1 MSTGRRWRTVRRALV
16 FAVAGATFALLIAS
30 ASGTLTGSTFNA
42 GDGNMKVE
50 ASDPHDWKDASTSL
64 TSFSGFLGDPV
75 NSGADDSFDPGQN
88 MDTPCPVIT
97 GHRPPG
103 KDDFSGVA
111 YGTEVNPTSGDT
123 YFYGMTV
130 RLQANGNA
138 NENLELN
145 KSDDGCRSAG
155 DRLIAIDYLSGGTA
169 AQFNLLT
176 WTETLNTPCENGGV
190 VTVAKPG
197 CWGVHVALDPVNEEA
212 YANQSNIL
220 AADSI
225 TGGSVAKLKF
235 AEFGINLSAGPDPII
250 DPDECEGFAL
260 VRFESRSSGSSF
272 GSQPKDVVDGNIGV
286 SNCGRI
292 DVTKEDDADP
302 ANALAN
308 VTFAL
313 WEDTDPSDGDFDD
326 TVDVDTGET
335 CTTDADGECSFEDLA
350 FGDYW
355 LVEDESTVPSG
366 LNAADPTPVSVTEES
381 PIVGI
386 TIVDPRSPG
395 SVSIHKEDD
404 GGNLLDDVTFTLYAD
419 DGDGLFDATKDTVA
433 HGSCTTGSGND
444 PGECTIGQVPL
455 DTDLW
460 VVESNLGSDYSADA
474 DLPKLI
480 NLSTGGDDLPLSFEN
495 PRKHRVIVLVC
506 HQGTDTLDQSGVTV
520 DSTTKQSLAKGS
532 LTEAQENA
540 LCNLGG
546 ASFDGSEH
554 GDTVAPSVAIAP

>member
-30 ASGTLTGSTFNA
+30 ASGTLTPGSTFNA

-50 ASDPHDWKDASTSL
+50 ANDPHDWMDAATSL
-64 TSFSGFLGDPV
+64 TSFSGFLSDPV
-75 NSGADDSFDPGQN
+75 NSGADSSFDPGQN
-88 MDTPCPVIT
+88 MDTPCPVIA

-103 KDDFSGVA
+103 KDDFAGVA

-138 NENLELN
+138 NENLELS
-145 KSDDGCRSAG
+145 KTDDGCRSPG
-155 DRLIAIDYLSGGTA
+155 DRLIAIDYLSGGTN

-176 WTETLNTPCENGGV
+176 WTETLGTPCENGGT
-190 VTVAKPG
+190 VTLAKPG
-197 CWGVHVALDPVNEEA
+197 CWGVHVALNPANEEA

-250 DPDECEGFAL
+250 DPDECEGFAN

-292 DVTKEDDADP
+292 DITKEDDADP
-302 ANALAN
+302 ANALED
-308 VTFAL
+308 VIFAL

-326 TVDVDTGET
+326 SVDVDTGET
-335 CTTDADGECSFEDLA
+335 CTTDADGKCSFEDLA

-355 LVEDESTVPSG
+355 LVEDETTVPAG
-366 LNAADPTPVSVTEES
+366 LSRADPTPVSVTEQD
-381 PIVGI
+381 PIMGI
-386 TIVDPRSPG
+386 TIVDPRGPG
-395 SVSIHKEDD
+395 SVSIAKADD
-404 GGNLLDDVTFTLYAD
+404 DGNLLDGVTFTLYD
-419 DGDGLFDATKDTVA
+419 DDSGAPGDPVSGL
-433 HGSCTTGSGND
+433 SCTTGSGSND
-444 PGECTIGQVPL
+444 SGECTIENVPL
-455 DTDLW
+455 GTALW

-474 DLPKLI
+474 DLPKQIQLT
-480 NLSTGGDDLPLSFEN
+480 TGGENVPLTFTN

-506 HQGTDTLDQSGVTV
+506 HQATDTLDSSDVTV
-520 DSTTKQSLAKGS
+520 GSTTKQSLAKGI
-532 LTEAQENA
+532 LTDAEEND

-554 GDTVAPSVAIAP
+554 GDTVAPSVDIAP